1 MEGLELGVKS
11 SMLGLQSVLLIYSI
25 VLEEIKRREGE
36 GDEGGV

>member
-25 VLEEIKRREGE
+25 VLEEIKRREG
-36 GDEGGV
+36 DEGGV

>member
-11 SMLGLQSVLLIYSI
+11 SMLGLQYVLLIYSI
-25 VLEEIKRREGE
+25 VLEEIIRRE